1 MSRAF
6 AESVVEGVNQLTLSV
21 SQHTRRPHVVTFVN
35 GLVVTAIARDAKA
48 RYGDR
53 RS

>member
-6 AESVVEGVNQLTLSV
+6 AESVVEGVNQLTLSA
-21 SQHTRRPHVVTFVN
+21 SQHTRRPHAVMFVN
-35 GLVVTAIARDAKA
+35 VLVVTAMAGCAKVG
-48 RYGDR
+48 YGDR